1 MRILFSKDILRLT
14 YSAHYEVS
22 ESIRNFARSFFDFKE
37 LTFAAAANCG
47 LGAKCIIL
55 AIE

>member
-1 MRILFSKDILRLT
+1 MRILFSKDILRLS